1 NWHCP
6 GKSVSRR
13 HGLHMAPCLF
23 GHRLAHAEVNAL
35 VSVDHAA
42 VHARDCVLYTTLEP
56 CALCVG
62 AIRMLGLKDVR
73 YAARDPVAGSLA
85 RLEAT
90 DFMRRGEVRAQHLG
104 QPDLEALLIAMNV
117 DALLS
122 IARRFDLR
130 PPI

>member
-85 RLEAT
+85 LFEAT
-90 DFMRRGEVRAQHLG
+90 DFMRRGAVQPHHLEH
-104 QPDLEALLIAMNV
+104 DALEAVIIAMN
-117 DALLS
+117 
-122 IARRFDLR
+122 
-130 PPI
+130 